1 MKKLIDWFKASSKLK
16 RWMLLVLIGII
27 LISYAFSQIWTLKE
41 ISFIHV
47 GIIVLSFVLGFT
59 AAIIGLISIQKRT
72 LEISVKS
79 KDKKENINIKPL
91 VFKKDI
97 YEDGPKVVAFGGGDG
112 LNVVLEGI
120 KKYTNNITAIVTVSD
135 YGQTVSDSRKE
146 LELLPIEDIKN
157 GMIALSE
164 DEDNMKNVINHQ
176 FKNERLRGLTFGDV
190 YMLALRECY
199 GNLAE
204 SVQKSCKILN
214 ITGKVLPVTLDEFK
228 ICAELEDGTVIDEKD
243 KIPQI
248 VYEKVSK
255 INRIFIN
262 PTNCLPAPGVLEAI
276 ADADAIVIGPR

>member
-79 KDKKENINIKPL
+79 KNKKENINIKPL

-97 YEDGPKVVAFGGGDG
+97 YEDGPKVVAIDGGDG

>member
-72 LEISVKS
+72 LEIYVKS

-97 YEDGPKVVAFGGGDG
+97 YEDGPKVVAIGGGDG

>member
-97 YEDGPKVVAFGGGDG
+97 YEDGPKVVAIGGGDG

-157 GMIALSE
+157 GMIALSD

>member
-97 YEDGPKVVAFGGGDG
+97 YEDGPKVVAIGAGDG

>member
-97 YEDGPKVVAFGGGDG
+97 YEDGPKVVAIGGGDG

-135 YGQTVSDSRKE
+135 YGQTVSDSRKQ

>member
-97 YEDGPKVVAFGGGDG
+97 YEDGPKVVAIGGGDG

>member
-97 YEDGPKVVAFGGGDG
+97 YEDGPKVVAIGGGDG

-276 ADADAIVIGPR
+276 ADAAAIVIGPR

>member
-1 MKKLIDWFKASSKLK
+1 MDVTCTDWNN
-16 RWMLLVLIGII
+16 INI
-27 LISYAFSQIWTLKE
+27 LAFSQIWTLKE

-97 YEDGPKVVAFGGGDG
+97 YEDGPKVVAIGGGDG

>member
-59 AAIIGLISIQKRT
+59 AAIIGLVSIQKRT

-79 KDKKENINIKPL
+79 KDKKENVNIRPL

-97 YEDGPKVVAFGGGDG
+97 YEDGPKVVAIGGGDG
-112 LNVVLEGI
+112 LNAVLEGI

-135 YGQTVSDSRKE
+135 YGQAVSGSRKE

-164 DEDNMKNVINHQ
+164 DEDDMKNVINHQ

-199 GNLAE
+199 GNFAE

-243 KIPQI
+243 KIPQV

>member
-47 GIIVLSFVLGFT
+47 GIIVLSFVVGFT

-97 YEDGPKVVAFGGGDG
+97 YEDGPKVVAIGGGDG

>member
-97 YEDGPKVVAFGGGDG
+97 YEDGPKVVAIGGGDG

-243 KIPQI
+243 KIAQI

>member
-97 YEDGPKVVAFGGGDG
+97 YEDGPKVVAIGGGDG

-214 ITGKVLPVTLDEFK
+214 ITGKALPVTLDEFK

>member
-59 AAIIGLISIQKRT
+59 AAIIGLVSIQKRT

-79 KDKKENINIKPL
+79 KDKKENVNIRPL

-97 YEDGPKVVAFGGGDG
+97 YEDGPKVVAIGGGDG
-112 LNVVLEGI
+112 LNAVLEGI

-135 YGQTVSDSRKE
+135 YGQAVSGSRKE

-164 DEDNMKNVINHQ
+164 DEDDMKNVINHQ

-199 GNLAE
+199 GNFAE

-243 KIPQI
+243 KIPQV

-276 ADADAIVIGPR
+276 ADADAIIIGPR

>member
-97 YEDGPKVVAFGGGDG
+97 YEDGPKVVAIDGGDG